1 VNRQRS
7 DRWGRRFRLPSE
19 ANKRRGVTLIEMV
32 IVMAIVALI
41 VAITF
46 PSAAAGLESIRL
58 RSAADSVVGFLNT
71 ALTRTDRHQEP
82 TEIII
87 TPADRTLSMFT
98 ADPKFVKKLQLP
110 EGIAIAGDQPRRFL
124 LMPGGAPPSLDLDL
138 SNTRGAHKIV
148 RIDPVTGVPQS

>member
-1 VNRQRS
+1 MS
-7 DRWGRRFRLPSE
+7 RRRPE
-19 ANKRRGVTLIEMV
+19 QGVTLIEMV
-32 IVMAIVALI
+32 IVMAIIALV

-58 RSAADSVVGFLNT
+58 RSAAGSVVGFLNA
-71 ALTRTDRHQEP
+71 ALTHTDRLQEP

-98 ADPKFVKKLQLP
+98 ADPKFVKKIQLP
-110 EGIAIAGDQPRRFL
+110 DTIKIAGDEPRRFL
-124 LMPGGAPPSLDLDL
+124 LMPGGAPPSLDIDL
-138 SNTRGAHKIV
+138 SNSRGAHKIV